1 MKEIG
6 DCPPVITLSAR
17 LPVDLKPAAMT
28 FRPFSTYLLD
38 FITGSIAGVISQ
50 GFQLQGQVTLASLG

>member
-6 DCPPVITLSAR
+6 VCPPVIILPAR
-17 LPVDLKPAAMT
+17 LPFDMMSVVMT
-28 FRPFSTYLLD
+28 FRPVSTYLLD

-50 GFQLQGQVTLASLG
+50 SLQLQGQVTLASLG